1 MKTTKEKTQTWL
13 LHVSQVNTSIKACEL
28 LSKGITKKEL
38 SEELDI
44 SRPTLDSRLNSRSKW
59 KKLEQK
65 WISKLSKDI

>member
-1 MKTTKEKTQTWL
+1 MKTTQA
-13 LHVSQVNTSIKACEL
+13 VNRLL
-28 LSKGITKKEL
+28 LSGVTKKEL

>member
-1 MKTTKEKTQTWL
+1 MDLNKQIELLKQPLEKTTQA
-13 LHVSQVNTSIKACEL
+13 VNRLL
-28 LSKGITKKEL
+28 LSGMTKKEL

-44 SRPTLDSRLNSRSKW
+44 SRPTLDSRLNNRSKW

>member
-1 MKTTKEKTQTWL
+1 MDLNKQIELLKQPLEKTT
-13 LHVSQVNTSIKACEL
+13 QVVNRIL
-28 LSKGITKKEL
+28 LSGMTKKEL

-44 SRPTLDSRLNSRSKW
+44 SRPTLDSRLNNRSKW

>member
-1 MKTTKEKTQTWL
+1 MKTTQA
-13 LHVSQVNTSIKACEL
+13 VNRLL
-28 LSKGITKKEL
+28 LSGMTKKEL

-44 SRPTLDSRLNSRSKW
+44 SRPTLDSRLNNRSKW